1 MRHTQKKIRTFIIDD
16 AENKAIPLRSLD
28 FFKVGISQKILNLGF
43 PMTAYLPVTVPARGP
58 LLITHAL

>member
-28 FFKVGISQKILNLGF
+28 FFKVGISQNVAGG
-43 PMTAYLPVTVPARGP
+43 AYGP
-58 LLITHAL
+58 